1 MQQLFQPN
9 REKYNVDPKAFDLPL
24 KRMTLNQQRDA
35 YQHEI
40 QQLKEENIQLGLEVK
55 IVIPIFTSLMIIY
68 LISIEPEYQTSSAT
82 REWLRETWRSVR
94 SRFSPAEW

>member
-40 QQLKEENIQLGLEVK
+40 QQLKEENIQLGLEV
-55 IVIPIFTSLMIIY
+55 
-68 LISIEPEYQTSSAT
+68 
-82 REWLRETWRSVR
+82 
-94 SRFSPAEW
+94 

>member
-82 REWLRETWRSVR
+82 RE
-94 SRFSPAEW
+94 